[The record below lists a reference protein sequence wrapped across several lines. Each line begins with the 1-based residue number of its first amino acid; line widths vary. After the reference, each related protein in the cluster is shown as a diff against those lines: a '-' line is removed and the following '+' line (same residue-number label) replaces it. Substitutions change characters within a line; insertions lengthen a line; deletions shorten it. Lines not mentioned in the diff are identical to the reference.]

1 MMLYKLFPVSYYYSN
16 AYFLFCIFIQ
26 SLNTINLV
34 CNGGDNIYECT
45 QEVILVY
52 LPLYKAGMTHLIQ
65 NTAFNTRNWYFT
77 RSMQFI
83 TLKWPETISK
93 TPFLVYIMHK

>member
-1 MMLYKLFPVSYYYSN
+1 MMLYELFPVSYYYSN

-26 SLNTINLV
+26 PLNTINLV
-34 CNGGDNIYECT
+34 YDGGYNICEYT

-52 LPLYKAGMTHLIQ
+52 LPLYKAGITHLIQ
-65 NTAFNTRNWYFT
+65 NTAFNTRKWYFT

-83 TLKWPETISK
+83 SLKWP
-93 TPFLVYIMHK
+93 

>member
-1 MMLYKLFPVSYYYSN
+1 MMLYELFPVNYYYGN

-26 SLNTINLV
+26 PLNTINLV
-34 CNGGDNIYECT
+34 YNGEDNIYKCL

-52 LPLYKAGMTHLIQ
+52 LPLYKAGITYIIQ
-65 NTAFNTRNWYFT
+65 NTAFNTRKWCFT

-83 TLKWPETISK
+83 SLKCS
-93 TPFLVYIMHK
+93 

>member
-1 MMLYKLFPVSYYYSN
+1 MMLYELFPVSYYYSN

-26 SLNTINLV
+26 PLNTINLV
-34 CNGGDNIYECT
+34 YNGGDNIYKCP

-52 LPLYKAGMTHLIQ
+52 LPLYKAGMTYLIQ
-65 NTAFNTRNWYFT
+65 NTAFNTRKWYFT

-83 TLKWPETISK
+83 SLKWS
-93 TPFLVYIMHK
+93 